1 VEECKA
7 ERILRRVAAQ
17 FQLFLVRKTMNYR
30 LVLAGI
36 SVFTLDELL
45 VAGVLVNPPGMLVAG
60 MLELVD

>member
-1 VEECKA
+1 
-7 ERILRRVAAQ
+7 
-17 FQLFLVRKTMNYR
+17 MNYR